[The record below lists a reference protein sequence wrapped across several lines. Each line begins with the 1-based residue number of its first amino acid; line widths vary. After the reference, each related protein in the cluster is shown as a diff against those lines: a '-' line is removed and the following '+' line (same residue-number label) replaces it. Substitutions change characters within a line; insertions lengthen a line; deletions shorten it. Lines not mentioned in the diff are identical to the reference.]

1 MNRQQGFLLSLL
13 VVTAVASF
21 LVLLPFLRWVL
32 GALLL
37 GYILRPVHARLE
49 PQLGERIAAFL
60 VIAGASVA
68 IVLPLSFIGL
78 VVSQDAQDLAS
89 GNTELD
95 LGALETELNEITG
108 AEFDVA
114 GATSDLGALV
124 LDFFGANAP
133 AIVGYLTYTLLGL
146 ALVLFL
152 VYYVLVDGPEFVQ
165 WAVTMAPLDD
175 AVARELVVR
184 TDQMAWG
191 VVAGHIFVALVQG
204 LIGGLGLAIAGIPS
218 VIFWTTVMTV
228 TALLPVIG
236 AFLVWGPAVG
246 YLYLGTG
253 DPTAAA
259 FLLVWGL
266 IPVSL
271 VDNYLRSIVI
281 DQSADVNPGV
291 ILVGVVGGIYT
302 FGPVGLFVGPL
313 VIGLLAAVVR
323 AVDTHYDRLDTD
335 TPPPEI
341 PEEGRLSWLDTE
353 PAATLEDYGR
363 HAEPETGE

>member
-1 MNRQQGFLLSLL
+1 MNRQQGFLLLLL

-21 LVLLPFLRWVL
+21 FVLLPFLQWVL

-49 PQLGERIAAFL
+49 PQIGEQVAAFT
-60 VIAGASVA
+60 VIAGAAVA

-78 VVSQDAQDLAS
+78 VVSRDAQALAS
-89 GNTELD
+89 GNTELNIE
-95 LGALETELNEITG
+95 AVQTELNNVTG
-108 AEFDVA
+108 VGFDLV
-114 GATSDLGALV
+114 GATSDLGALII
-124 LDFFGANAP
+124 DFFGANAP
-133 AIVGYLTYTLLGL
+133 AIVGYLVDTLLGL
-146 ALVLFL
+146 TLVLFL

-184 TDQMAWG
+184 TDRMAWS

-236 AFLVWGPAVG
+236 AFLIWGPAVG
-246 YLYLGTG
+246 YLYLGAS

-281 DQSADVNPGV
+281 DQSANVNPGV
-291 ILVGVVGGIYT
+291 ILVGVVGGVYT
-302 FGPVGLFVGPL
+302 FGPVGLFIGPL

-323 AVDTHYDRLDTD
+323 AIDTHYDR
-335 TPPPEI
+335 
-341 PEEGRLSWLDTE
+341 
-353 PAATLEDYGR
+353 
-363 HAEPETGE
+363 